1 MGAIDKKLK
10 HPFGIYC
17 CGASLA
23 KVIISK
29 INDAN
34 QNLITLISSAGEKGL
49 FKTTRLVKRA
59 FTNGEVEILELC
71 KIMSKNTR

>member
-1 MGAIDKKLK
+1 MGTIDKKLK
-10 HPFGIYC
+10 YPFCIYG

-23 KVIISK
+23 KVIISN

-34 QNLITLISSAGEKGL
+34 QNLITLISSAREKGL

-59 FTNGEVEILELC
+59 FTNSEVEILELC
-71 KIMSKNTR
+71 NIMSKNTR